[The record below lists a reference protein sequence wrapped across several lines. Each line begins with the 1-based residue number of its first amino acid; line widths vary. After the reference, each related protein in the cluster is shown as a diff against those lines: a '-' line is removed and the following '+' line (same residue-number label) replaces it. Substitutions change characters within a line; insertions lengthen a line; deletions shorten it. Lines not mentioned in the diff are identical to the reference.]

1 MKIAH
6 EIYEK
11 QKIYKYINEF
21 LVSREFNGDECS
33 RYDLTIVLKDFPCW
47 EESEKLT
54 INFLG
59 IKDLKLNNIEN
70 LFQVCFN
77 INDISEWQLE
87 KLKYSVKENENNM
100 FSFMCNDIKI
110 S

>member
-21 LVSREFNGDECS
+21 LISREFNGDECS

-59 IKDLKLNNIEN
+59 IKDLKLNDIEN

>member
-33 RYDLTIVLKDFPCW
+33 RYDLTIVLKDFHVG
-47 EESEKLT
+47 K
-54 INFLG
+54 
-59 IKDLKLNNIEN
+59 K
-70 LFQVCFN
+70 
-77 INDISEWQLE
+77 
-87 KLKYSVKENENNM
+87 VKN
-100 FSFMCNDIKI
+100 
-110 S
+110 

>member
-21 LVSREFNGDECS
+21 LVSREFNGDKCS